1 MKEKIEFMYLEE
13 KKSQVKIA
21 KELGLTE
28 WEVRKKMKE
37 FGIPSRGRGYI
48 GNTKSD
54 YFDKIDSANKAY
66 ILGLITADG
75 GIAKTKNY
83 VRLELKAEDKH
94 LLEKI
99 IELVAPGNKV
109 SKDRE
114 CFYINFCSKKL
125 VSSLLQYGLTPRKSL
140 TLSSLPTNLI
150 PKEFYPDYIRGL
162 YDGDGTV
169 TMSGDYL
176 RIGYNSGSK
185 EFLENFK
192 DFLCAETGMKVNKT
206 YKGSVYFTSWGSRT
220 DIQKF
225 YEYIYKGE
233 PELFLK
239 RKYDKISKYVNTEV
253 S

>member
-13 KKSQVKIA
+13 KKSQVKIG
-21 KELGLTE
+21 KELGLSE

-37 FGIPSRGRGYI
+37 FGIPSRKRGYI

-54 YFDKIDSANKAY
+54 YFDRIDSANKAY

-75 GIAKTKNY
+75 GIANTKNF
-83 VRLELKAEDKH
+83 VRLELKAEDKYI
-94 LLEKI
+94 LEKI
-99 IELVAPGNKV
+99 VWLVAPGNKV
-109 SKDRE
+109 SKSRE
-114 CFYINFCSKKL
+114 CFYISLCSKEL
-125 VSSLLQYGLTPRKSL
+125 VSSLLQYGLTPKKSL
-140 TLSSLPTNLI
+140 VLRSLPTNLI

-169 TMSGDYL
+169 TMNGKYL

-185 EFLENFK
+185 EFLESFK
-192 DFLCAETGMKVNKT
+192 DFLCIETGMKANKT
-206 YKGSVYFTSWGSRT
+206 YKGTVYFTSWGSKA

-225 YEYIYKGE
+225 YQYIYKGK

-239 RKYDKISKYVNTEV
+239 RKYNKISKYVNTEV